1 MSGHAYVCVCVCTY
15 MCVCKYRLALLH
27 EMNHMF
33 WLSVHFKLYIVYSQ
47 QQNEDQARLAV
58 VETQRREVLVRQ
70 QLEVKYMI
78 YSLLS
83 RKDLTTEMVS
93 GLYT

>member
-1 MSGHAYVCVCVCTY
+1 MYNTFA
-15 MCVCKYRLALLH
+15 
-27 EMNHMF
+27 
-33 WLSVHFKLYIVYSQ
+33 SQ

-83 RKDLTTEMVS
+83 RKDLTIEMVS